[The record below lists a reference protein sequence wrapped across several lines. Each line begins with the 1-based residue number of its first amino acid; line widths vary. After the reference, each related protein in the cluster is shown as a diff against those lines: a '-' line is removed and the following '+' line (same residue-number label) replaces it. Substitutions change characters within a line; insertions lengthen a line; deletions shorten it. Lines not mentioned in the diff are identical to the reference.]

1 MPKSKNIFYV
11 LGILCAFL
19 VASQAAFSQQVVGW
33 VEKVSIH
40 PGNLVLKAKIDS
52 GAKTTSLH
60 CECISIAERD
70 GKKWVS
76 FTVTNDKGE
85 QIRLEREVQ
94 RIAKIKRHFGES
106 QERAVI
112 TMGVCLANVYKEV
125 EVNIVDR
132 SGLNYAMLIGRNF
145 LAGDFLIDSS
155 NTYTQKPRCQVGQE

>member
-1 MPKSKNIFYV
+1 MSKNKAYLF
-11 LGILCAFL
+11 GITFAFL
-19 VASQAAFSQQVVGW
+19 FAAQTVFGQQVVGW

-60 CECISIAERD
+60 CDCISIAERD

-76 FTVTNDKGE
+76 FTVANDKGD
-85 QIRLEREVQ
+85 QIRLEREVV
-94 RIAKIKRHFGES
+94 RIAKIKRHFGQS

-112 TMGVCLANVYKEV
+112 KMGVCLADVYKEV

-145 LAGDFLIDSS
+145 LAGDFLIDS
-155 NTYTQKPRCQVGQE
+155 NATFTRKPSCQVE